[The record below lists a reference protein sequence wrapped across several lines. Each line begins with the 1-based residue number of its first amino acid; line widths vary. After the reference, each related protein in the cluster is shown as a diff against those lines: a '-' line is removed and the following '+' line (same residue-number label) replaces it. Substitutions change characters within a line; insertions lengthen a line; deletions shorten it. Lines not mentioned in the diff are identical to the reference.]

1 RSNAA
6 VSPTKWGWFRWRR
19 VARVSQHIVHWD
31 DLDSNHGE
39 AGSISSHW
47 TNLSRA
53 AGSVRIR
60 ANRISVD
67 PGKRSTPLHA
77 ESDEEIFFILRG
89 SGLAWQREDES
100 DADVTYEVRA
110 GDCLVH
116 LVDAEAHTLVA
127 GEDGIDALAFGV
139 GPEWTYAYFPRLSV
153 IRVAHAIVDVDG
165 RHQWPMEAQLPEPE
179 LPEPS
184 PRPGRIVNVDER
196 RPCVPRRRRGDDDAC
211 LRNPRPQRHLLL
223 PALGQD
229 LFPRCR
235 PDDAGPATRLLGRR
249 ARRAG
254 LIV

>member
-1 RSNAA
+1 M
-6 VSPTKWGWFRWRR
+6 
-19 VARVSQHIVHWD
+19 SQHIVHWD

-110 GDCLVH
+110 GDYLVH

-127 GEDGIDALAFGV
+127 GTLHYEILEEFV
-139 GPEWTYAYFPRLSV
+139 
-153 IRVAHAIVDVDG
+153 
-165 RHQWPMEAQLPEPE
+165 RHH
-179 LPEPS
+179 
-184 PRPGRIVNVDER
+184 RNTV
-196 RPCVPRRRRGDDDAC
+196 C
-211 LRNPRPQRHLLL
+211 L
-223 PALGQD
+223 
-229 LFPRCR
+229 
-235 PDDAGPATRLLGRR
+235 TLGRFPIPE
-249 ARRAG
+249 G
-254 LIV
+254 IGH